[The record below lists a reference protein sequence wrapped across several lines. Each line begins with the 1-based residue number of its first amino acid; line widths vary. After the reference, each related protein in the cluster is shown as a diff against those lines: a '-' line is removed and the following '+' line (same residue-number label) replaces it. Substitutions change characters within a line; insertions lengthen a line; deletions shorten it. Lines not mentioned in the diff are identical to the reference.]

1 MPRRQYRTRRPKPA
15 GRRLV
20 HGPATTVWSN
30 PSRADILPAVTQASD
45 IAIIGGGII
54 GLATALSLTDRY
66 PRARLVLLDKE
77 PKIAAHQTG
86 HNSGVIH
93 SGIYYKPGSLKARL
107 TVEGARLMKAFCTEH
122 GIHWEPCGKLIVAT
136 DDRELGRL
144 QSLHERGQANGL
156 SGLKVLEASE
166 VKGYEPHCR
175 AVRALLVPETGIVD
189 YVQVAGKMGELL
201 KARGVE
207 IMTGAGVT
215 AIRRTGQGLVLE
227 TARGGVESRFLVNC
241 AGLYSDEVARLMG
254 IRPEVRII
262 PFRGEY
268 YMLRPERRSL
278 VKNLIYPVPDPEFPF
293 LGVHFTRSV
302 HGDVEAGP
310 NAVLAFA
317 REGYTLGTVRPGETL
332 GMLGYAGF
340 WHMARRY
347 WKMGAY
353 ELYRSA
359 SKAAFVRSLQKLV
372 PDIRSA
378 DIERGGAGVRAQA
391 VSPDGS
397 LVDDFRISVT
407 EGAVHVVNAP
417 SPAATASLAIGRH
430 IAGLAA
436 DTFHFSK

>member
-1 MPRRQYRTRRPKPA
+1 MPRKPYSTEGPKTA

-20 HGPATTVWSN
+20 HGPATTVCSN
-30 PSRADILPAVTQASD
+30 PSRADILPAVTEASD
-45 IAIIGGGII
+45 IAIIGGGIV
-54 GLATALSLTDRY
+54 GLATALSLTDRD
-66 PRARLVLLDKE
+66 PRARLVVLEKE

-136 DDRELGRL
+136 DDRELVRL

-175 AVRALLVPETGIVD
+175 TVRALLVPGTGIVD
-189 YVQVAGKMGELL
+189 YVQVAGKIGELL

-241 AGLYSDEVARLMG
+241 AGLYSDRVAGLMG

-268 YMLRPERRSL
+268 YMLRPERRLL

-293 LGVHFTRSV
+293 LGVHFTRTV
-302 HGDVEAGP
+302 HGDIEAGP

-317 REGYTLGTVRPGETL
+317 REGYTLGAVRPSETL

-372 PDIRSA
+372 PDISSA

-430 IAGLAA
+430 IAALAA
-436 DTFHFSK
+436 DTFRFSK